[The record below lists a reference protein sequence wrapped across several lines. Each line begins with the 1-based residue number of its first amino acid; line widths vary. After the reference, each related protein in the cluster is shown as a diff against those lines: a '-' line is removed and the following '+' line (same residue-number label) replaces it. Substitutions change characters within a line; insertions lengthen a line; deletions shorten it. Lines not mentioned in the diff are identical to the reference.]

1 MRFKHISLDEQIHY
15 YSTETGE
22 AGERRV
28 ERMIAGVPTDQ
39 CDSSVEMGSKASR
52 IRTRPKRFRSEKE
65 DEAHA
70 DTEGNCNYDP
80 PK

>member
-1 MRFKHISLDEQIHY
+1 
-15 YSTETGE
+15 
-22 AGERRV
+22 
-28 ERMIAGVPTDQ
+28 MIAGVPTDQ

-52 IRTRPKRFRSEKE
+52 IRTRPKRFTSEKE